1 MKSYLF
7 FLLSLCTYKQVLSQN
22 VGIGT
27 AAPQARL
34 HVVDSSVLFSATG
47 SPVLN
52 PGNPPLSGAG
62 RRMMWYAGKAAF
74 RVGYVSGSSWDKNN
88 IGNNSFA
95 SGFNTIA
102 SGTASI
108 AMGSS
113 TIASGLS
120 SVAMGAGTQASE
132 EGAIAMGNSTIAS
145 GFTSTAIGY
154 HTTASGNYSTAVGFS
169 SSASGS
175 GSTAMGINAN
185 TNLKP
190 YSFCIGGSQLPTIN
204 TTDSQ
209 MMMRFSNYTFWV
221 TPSSYAYLVPASN
234 GWAYTSDKNKKER
247 FEELNGET
255 VLQKISNI
263 PFYSWNFKDT
273 KQYRHYGIMAQDFF
287 NAFGKDSYGDIGND
301 TTVSPL
307 DLLGVNMAATKALEK
322 RSTAL
327 AKENEQLKQDN
338 LLLRKEM
345 VELKD
350 ALEKSNSTLLNKLAF
365 IEKKLEQNAP
375 APNVIERKQ

>member
-1 MKSYLF
+1 MIFIYWG
-7 FLLSLCTYKQVLSQN
+7 SQSQH

-27 AAPQARL
+27 TVPQARL
-34 HVVDSSVLFSATG
+34 HVVDSSVLFSADG
-47 SPVLN
+47 DVVVARAY
-52 PGNPPLSGAG
+52 PPLSGAG
-62 RRMMWYAGKAAF
+62 RRMMWVPQMAAF
-74 RVGYVSGSSWDKNN
+74 RVGHVVGTQWDRDNIGAYSIGLGNN
-88 IGNNSFA
+88 ITA
-95 SGFNTIA
+95 SGFSST
-102 SGTASI
+102 
-108 AMGSS
+108 AMG
-113 TIASGLS
+113 T
-120 SVAMGAGTQASE
+120 
-132 EGAIAMGNSTIAS
+132 
-145 GFTSTAIGY
+145 Y
-154 HTTASGNYSTAVGFS
+154 TTASGDMSLATGYSTT
-169 SSASGS
+169 ASGYAS
-175 GSTAMGINAN
+175 TATGAFTTASSFFSTAMGFGA
-185 TNLKP
+185 TSSRL
-190 YSFCIGGSQLPTIN
+190 YSFCIGGSKLPTVN

-247 FEELNGET
+247 FEELNGEA
-255 VLQKISNI
+255 VLQKISTI

-338 LLLRKEM
+338 LLLRKEL
-345 VELKD
+345 VELKG
-350 ALEKSNSTLLNKLAF
+350 ALEKSNSSLQNKLAF

-375 APNVIERKQ
+375 APNVIKRKQ